1 MHQVSIYL
9 LVGLIVVAL
18 AFDFLNGLHDA
29 ANSIATVVATR
40 LLSPVMAVGFAAFF
54 NFGAYFLA
62 LQWPQLHKVA
72 DTIGKGLIDKDLVT
86 PAVVFGA
93 LVGAM
98 FWNVVTW
105 VKGIPSSSS
114 HALVGGLI
122 GAGVAHAGIAG
133 IQWTGLNKT
142 LIAIVLSPT
151 LGLVL
156 TMAIMLA
163 TSWMGV
169 RASARGAEQAFRG
182 LHLVSA
188 GAYSLGHGLN
198 DAQKTMGIIT
208 VLLYSTGYLHG
219 DFQVPHWVALS
230 CYVAIGLGTLTGGWR
245 IIETMGTRITK
256 LNQHQGFSASAG
268 GSVMLFAASYLGI
281 PVSTTHTITGCVI
294 GAGAAR
300 RASAVRWGVARNVMV
315 AWIITIPASAIVA
328 ALFYYLIS
336 GYAARA
342 LLAVAIIA
350 LFGFATA
357 AWRELKIQ
365 RQANGKFG
373 AWLAVLGFLV
383 AGAILTYGLFS

>member
-1 MHQVSIYL
+1 MHELAFPL
-9 LVGLIVVAL
+9 LVGLILVAL

-40 LLSPVMAVGFAAFF
+40 LLSPAAAVAFAAFF

-62 LQWPQLHKVA
+62 LQWPALHKVA
-72 DTIGKGLIDKDLVT
+72 DTIGKGLIDKDLIT
-86 PAVVFGA
+86 PAVVFAA

-105 VKGIPSSSS
+105 LKGIPSSSS
-114 HALVGGLI
+114 HALVGGLV
-122 GAGVAHAGIAG
+122 GAGVAHAGLAG

-142 LIAIVLSPT
+142 LVAIVLSPT
-151 LGLVL
+151 LGLIL
-156 TMAIMLA
+156 TMLIMLV
-163 TSWMGV
+163 TSWLGV
-169 RASARGAEQAFRG
+169 RATASGAERTFRG

-208 VLLYSTGYLHG
+208 VLLYSTGYLRGEFH
-219 DFQVPHWVALS
+219 VPQWVALS

-256 LNQHQGFSASAG
+256 LSQHQGFSASAG

-300 RASAVRWGVARNVMV
+300 RASAVRWGVAGNVMI
-315 AWIITIPASAIVA
+315 AWLITIPASATVG
-328 ALFYYLIS
+328 ALFYWLTT
-336 GYAARA
+336 
-342 LLAVAIIA
+342 
-350 LFGFATA
+350 LF
-357 AWRELKIQ
+357 
-365 RQANGKFG
+365 
-373 AWLAVLGFLV
+373 
-383 AGAILTYGLFS
+383 

>member
-1 MHQVSIYL
+1 MDVTLALPL
-9 LVGLIVVAL
+9 LFALIAVAL

-40 LLSPVMAVGFAAFF
+40 LLSPVAAVAFAAFF
-54 NFGAYFLA
+54 NFAAYFLA
-62 LQWPQLHKVA
+62 LQWPALHKVA

-105 VKGIPSSSS
+105 LKGIPSSSS
-114 HALVGGLI
+114 HALVGGII
-122 GAGVAHAGIAG
+122 GAGVTHAGLTG
-133 IQWTGLNKT
+133 VQWTGLNKT

-151 LGLVL
+151 LGLIL
-156 TMAIMLA
+156 TMMIMLA
-163 TSWMGV
+163 TSWLGV
-169 RASARGAEQAFRG
+169 RATAKGAERSFRR

-219 DFQVPHWVALS
+219 KFAVPGWVSLC
-230 CYVAIGLGTLTGGWR
+230 CYIAMGLGTLTGGWR

-256 LNQHQGFSASAG
+256 LSQHQGFSASTG
-268 GSVMLFAASYLGI
+268 GSVMLFAASYYGI

-300 RASAVRWGVARNVMV
+300 RSSAVRWGVAGNVMI
-315 AWIITIPASAIVA
+315 AWLITIPASATVG
-328 ALFYYLIS
+328 ALFY
-336 GYAARA
+336 
-342 LLAVAIIA
+342 
-350 LFGFATA
+350 
-357 AWRELKIQ
+357 
-365 RQANGKFG
+365 
-373 AWLAVLGFLV
+373 WLTTF
-383 AGAILTYGLFS
+383 F